1 MRHYKRVT
9 KVKHSLF
16 SGIELTIRDFD
27 MMEDVAD
34 DWNNKRDNKK
44 KRDKKRSH
52 KEHEKEDFAKESFKK
67 MKKEIEE
74 MRQRENERTK
84 ELEDLRKKINDQQ
97 KQSGT
102 FQQTEYTLDFEKEK
116 YLNKGFIE
124 SAKWIKD
131 VLAQNMME
139 KMEKEENVSKFNVL
153 MIAKKNSK
161 HLGVRT
167 CARFNRGEICT
178 RGKWHSTHATPKPE
192 ALWTRH
198 RQGINQSEQREISR
212 TVDHGRSNEV
222 RLHACTLCIEALGA
236 AYGHG
241 VLDCPWIK
249 EDSWK

>member
-1 MRHYKRVT
+1 
-9 KVKHSLF
+9 
-16 SGIELTIRDFD
+16 

-139 KMEKEENVSKFNVL
+139 KWR
-153 MIAKKNSK
+153 KKKTSANSM
-161 HLGVRT
+161 
-167 CARFNRGEICT
+167 
-178 RGKWHSTHATPKPE
+178 S
-192 ALWTRH
+192 
-198 RQGINQSEQREISR
+198 
-212 TVDHGRSNEV
+212 
-222 RLHACTLCIEALGA
+222 
-236 AYGHG
+236 
-241 VLDCPWIK
+241 
-249 EDSWK
+249 